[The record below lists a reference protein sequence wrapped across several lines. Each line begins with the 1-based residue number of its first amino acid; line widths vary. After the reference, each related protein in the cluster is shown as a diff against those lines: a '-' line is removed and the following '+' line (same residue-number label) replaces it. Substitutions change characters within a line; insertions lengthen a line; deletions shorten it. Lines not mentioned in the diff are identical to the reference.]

1 MPAIDQSARLRCGS
15 NASSLL
21 HFVPTC
27 FPPRRLPL
35 GYRNFDVAIVLIVL
49 ASFMFIG
56 CASHPIP
63 ETTREVVRTAA
74 APEVA
79 APVASCRPSGRTT
92 MVRGAGNCPV
102 AWNGQT
108 VRVSGNVD
116 VTPGTTERGVPCL
129 RLQIKD
135 TSPVTVKPYGKM
147 SCGRPSRELVAKHLG
162 VKLPE
167 AGPIDVALEDAG
179 GRLHVR
185 RGRVEATR
193 KGLIRSRDPT
203 IECDTSTSIHGQYG
217 DREAVCH

>member
-1 MPAIDQSARLRCGS
+1 MLEHIASAK
-15 NASSLL
+15 A
-21 HFVPTC
+21 
-27 FPPRRLPL
+27 
-35 GYRNFDVAIVLIVL
+35 L
-49 ASFMFIG
+49 ASAVGIILVACLAG
-56 CASHPIP
+56 CATGTTEATSGRPSGTGGGAKHP
-63 ETTREVVRTAA
+63 TTQEPARQRTAA

-79 APVASCRPSGRTT
+79 ARVASCRRSGRTT

-162 VKLPE
+162 AKLPE
-167 AGPIDVALEDAG
+167 AGPIDVALEDDG
-179 GRLHVR
+179 EGLFIV

-193 KGLIRSRDPT
+193 QGLIRSRDPT
-203 IECDTSTSIHGQYG
+203 IECDTSIQAQYG
-217 DREAVCH
+217 NREAVCH